1 MKTTLIAALLVF
13 AGGCALE
20 EQSRADYDRHQMSLL
35 EVSRQ
40 DDSIL
45 IFEAETSGAFP
56 ESSES
61 AEATRM
67 TWLQGWLDRQG
78 YCPHGYDIL
87 SRKKLGPGD
96 INFHNM
102 DLRYTLR
109 CREAPPEGPPEA
121 AG

>member
-1 MKTTLIAALLVF
+1 MKQGLMAAVLLLVG
-13 AGGCALE
+13 ACALE
-20 EQSRADYDRHQMSLL
+20 EKSRADFDRHQMSLL

-45 IFEAETSGAFP
+45 VFEAETSGAFP
-56 ESSES
+56 ESSAG

-67 TWLQGWLDRQG
+67 EWLQGWLDRQG

-87 SRKKLGPGD
+87 TRKKLGPGD

-109 CREAPPEGPPEA
+109 CKEAPPA
-121 AG
+121 APG